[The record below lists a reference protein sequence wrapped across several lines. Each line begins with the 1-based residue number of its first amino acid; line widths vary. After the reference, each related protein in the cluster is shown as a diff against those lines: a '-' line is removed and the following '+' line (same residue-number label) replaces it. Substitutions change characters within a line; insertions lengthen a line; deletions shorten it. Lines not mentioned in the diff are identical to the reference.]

1 MLERGMREIL
11 AVARAR
17 GIALAEQTVANSMAF
32 IDSLDPNGT
41 SSLQRDLAD
50 GKPSELEAW
59 TGAVVRLGRETG
71 VPTPLHGEIYEAL
84 LPAEREARE
93 RISRS

>member
-1 MLERGMREIL
+1 MLERGMREIV

-17 GIALAEQTVANSMAF
+17 GIALPEETVSRSMAF
-32 IDSLDPNGT
+32 IDALDPTGT

-59 TGAVVRLGRETG
+59 TGSVVRLGRESG
-71 VPTPLHGEIYEAL
+71 VATPLHAEIYAAL
-84 LPAEREARE
+84 VPLEKAARE
-93 RISRS
+93 RISHG